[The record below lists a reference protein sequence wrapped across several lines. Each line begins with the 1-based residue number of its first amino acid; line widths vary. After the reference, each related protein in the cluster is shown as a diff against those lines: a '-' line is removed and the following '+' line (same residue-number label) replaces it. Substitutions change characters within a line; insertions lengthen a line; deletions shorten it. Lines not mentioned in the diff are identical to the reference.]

1 MKIIKTKFNGLFLIK
16 RKDFK
21 DNRGGLTEVFKK
33 IFSLKNYVFE
43 YFTYSK
49 KNVLRGLHF
58 QINKQQEKYISV
70 LYGKVFDVCV
80 DLRKTQKRLESVY
93 DNIIKKTVNQF

>member
-33 IFSLKNYVFE
+33 NFFAKNYVFE

-58 QINKQQEKYISV
+58 QINKQQDKYISV

-80 DLRKTQKRLESVY
+80 DLRKNSKTFGKVFTTILS
-93 DNIIKKTVNQF
+93 KKL